1 MKNPAKNTVK
11 KIATSRLPTKYGEF
25 TAHVYQSDEELEENV
40 ALVAGDVSGKQDVL
54 VRVHSECLTGDI
66 FSSSRC
72 DCGEQ
77 LEMAQA
83 MIAAAGEGV
92 VLYLRGHEGR
102 GIGLVNKI
110 HAYELQDRGLDTVEA
125 NIELGLPV
133 DTRSYDVAAEILLD
147 LGLTSIRILTNNPR
161 KIASLEQLG
170 LKVTERVPL
179 EVKPNRENT
188 RYLQTKRDKLGHLPL
203 ETINLPL

>member
-1 MKNPAKNTVK
+1 MTEKPSIK
-11 KIATSRLPTKYGEF
+11 KIATSRMPTRHGEF
-25 TAHVYQSDEELEENV
+25 IAHVYQSDDELEENV
-40 ALVAGDVSGKQDVL
+40 ALVAGNVAGRSDVL
-54 VRVHSECLTGDI
+54 VRVHSECLTGDV
-66 FSSSRC
+66 FGSNRC

-77 LEMAQA
+77 LEMAQG

-125 NIELGLPV
+125 NLELGLPV
-133 DTRSYDVAAEILLD
+133 DTRSYDVAAQILRE
-147 LGLTSIRILTNNPR
+147 LGLSSIRLLTNNPR
-161 KIASLEQLG
+161 KITSLEKLG
-170 LKVTERVPL
+170 LKVTERIPL
-179 EVKPNRENT
+179 EVVPNAHNS

-203 ETINLPL
+203 QGVLQPL

>member
-1 MKNPAKNTVK
+1 MTTAEKHSVK
-11 KIATSRLPTKYGEF
+11 KIATSRLPTRHGEF
-25 TAHVYQSDEELEENV
+25 IAHVYQSDEELEENV
-40 ALVAGDVSGKQDVL
+40 ALVAGEVAGRQDVL
-54 VRVHSECLTGDI
+54 VRVHSECLTGDV
-66 FSSSRC
+66 FGSNRC

-77 LEMAQA
+77 LELAQS

-133 DTRSYDVAAEILLD
+133 DTRSYDVAAQILRE
-147 LGLTSIRILTNNPR
+147 LGLTTIRLMTNNPR
-161 KIASLEQLG
+161 KIDSLEKLG
-170 LKVTERVPL
+170 LKVIQRIPL
-179 EVKPNRENT
+179 EVAPNVHNS

-203 ETINLPL
+203 QGVRLPL